1 MVFIYYTCI
10 YVCRCCVCIHI
21 NIYLQCLSPQLF
33 AWNLEVHRCKAK
45 YRVELPGYPILGD
58 GKSEPGLSAGEEVVK
73 LGSMHLIL
81 TAEIGFM
88 VDFKN
93 DRDRVF
99 AVLHDG
105 FQRLVG
111 RPSTFLLIHSHPAN
125 KQETCNNLHL
135 YFLPLQEQ
143 LM

>member
-1 MVFIYYTCI
+1 MYIYIYT
-10 YVCRCCVCIHI
+10 
-21 NIYLQCLSPQLF
+21 YLQCLSPQLF
-33 AWNLEVHRCKAK
+33 AWKLEVHRCKAK

-81 TAEIGFM
+81 TAVIGFM

-93 DRDRVF
+93 DRDMVF

-105 FQRLVG
+105 FQRLVA
-111 RPSTFLLIHSHPAN
+111 TIYIHGFIHTLHTG
-125 KQETCNNLHL
+125 TCNNLHL
-135 YFLPLQEQ
+135 YFLLLQEH